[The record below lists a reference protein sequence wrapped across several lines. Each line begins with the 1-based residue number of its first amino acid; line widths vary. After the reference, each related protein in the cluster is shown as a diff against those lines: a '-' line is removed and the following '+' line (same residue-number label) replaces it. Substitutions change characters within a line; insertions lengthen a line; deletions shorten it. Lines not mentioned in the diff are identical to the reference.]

1 MKLNKT
7 KGFTLVELLG
17 VVAIIAVLAT
27 VSITSISGAVQ
38 GGRVASSKRQIQSLN
53 SAYQN
58 YMAAGGT
65 MPFAIMGNDQVAAGT
80 AIDFLLTKV
89 TLPESNQQVGPFL
102 LARPPHNAAVL
113 HADGTT
119 VGLFFSQDTGFTN
132 SRALE

>member
-1 MKLNKT
+1 MNKT

-58 YMAAGGT
+58 YLAAGG
-65 MPFAIMGNDQVAAGT
+65 AGQGTTVTT
-80 AIDFLLTKV
+80 AFTALVGKV

-102 LARPPHNAAVL
+102 LSTPLETVKN
-113 HADGTT
+113 ADGSD
-119 VGLFFSQDTGFTN
+119 VPLSFNVDTGFTN
-132 SRALE
+132 SASLE

>member
-1 MKLNKT
+1 MNKT

-58 YMAAGGT
+58 YLAAGG
-65 MPFAIMGNDQVAAGT
+65 ASQGGT
-80 AIDFLLTKV
+80 VSSAFTALIGKV

-102 LARPPHNAAVL
+102 LSTPLTTVKA
-113 HADGTT
+113 ADGSD
-119 VGLFFSQDTGFTN
+119 VALGFDVDTGFTN
-132 SRALE
+132 TTTLEP

>member
-1 MKLNKT
+1 MKMNKT

-58 YMAAGGT
+58 YLAAGG
-65 MPFAIMGNDQVAAGT
+65 ADQGASVSDAFVA
-80 AIDFLLTKV
+80 LTNKV
-89 TLPESNQQVGPFL
+89 RLPESNQEIGPFL
-102 LARPPHNAAVL
+102 LSTPP
-113 HADGTT
+113 TT
-119 VGLFFSQDTGFTN
+119 VNDKNGNPVNLSFNRDTGFN
-132 SRALE
+132 IVAPLE

>member
-58 YMAAGGT
+58 FLAAGGT
-65 MPFAIMGNDQVAAGT
+65 VPTGT
-80 AIDFLLTKV
+80 TDTAVVFNALTNVVK
-89 TLPESNQQVGPFL
+89 LPESNQTVGPFL
-102 LARPPHNAAVL
+102 LSAPAGSVNDKNGNPVTL
-113 HADGTT
+113 GFT
-119 VGLFFSQDTGFTN
+119 VDRGFTN
-132 SRALE
+132 QSTLEP

>member
-38 GGRVASSKRQIQSLN
+38 GGRVAASNRQIQTLN

-58 YMAAGGT
+58 YLAAGGST
-65 MPFAIMGNDQVAAGT
+65 AETSAANVMT
-80 AIDFLLTKV
+80 VLQARIN
-89 TLPESNQQVGPFL
+89 LPASNQLIGPFL
-102 LARPPHNAAVL
+102 LATPP
-113 HADGTT
+113 DGANVRRANGNVVALNFNTN
-119 VGLFFSQDTGFTN
+119 TGF
-132 SRALE
+132 SAGSLD

>member
-58 YMAAGGT
+58 YLAAGGSAQGAT
-65 MPFAIMGNDQVAAGT
+65 VTSAFDALVN
-80 AIDFLLTKV
+80 KV
-89 TLPESNQQVGPFL
+89 QLPESTQEVGPFL
-102 LARPPHNAAVL
+102 LSRPL
-113 HADGTT
+113 TT
-119 VGLFFSQDTGFTN
+119 VKSASGGDVPLTFDVDRGFDAAGGAAN
-132 SRALE
+132 LEN